1 MQGPVIAP
9 GDERYE
15 QARRPWNAAVDQ
27 RPDAVVVATD
37 VDDIVS
43 TVALAADRK
52 VSVAVQVTGHGA
64 ATSLAGTVLLSTGG
78 LRELSIDPVRR
89 TARVGP
95 GVLWQELQ
103 QACAPHGLS
112 GLAGTAPRV
121 GVIGYTIS
129 GGLGLMARR
138 HGLAAHRVLAAELV
152 TGDGQHLRVDHDHHP
167 DLWWALRG
175 GGTPPGVVTALEIGL
190 VPVPQLCAGQLT
202 WPADV
207 AQELVAAYRSWTTTV
222 PDELTSMLAIR
233 ELPPLPQVPEP
244 LRGQRVVTLTVAHL
258 GAEDEV
264 RRLARPLTDLAHPV
278 LDTVTARLPDD
289 LDVAGVPAEPVPT
302 RTRTE
307 LLTDLSEQVL
317 PDLFDLGPPGSPLM
331 MVELRHLGGALT
343 TPPQDPSAVGG
354 LDADFLVETLG
365 MVFGP
370 DSHAPMA
377 AEEARVRAAAG
388 SAATGRTLRSFLTAG
403 DTAPERFFDE
413 DTAARLAGIA
423 ESYDPAGVMHDP
435 TGNRSR
441 AAGAPQLR

>member
-1 MQGPVIAP
+1 VQGPVIAP

-307 LLTDLSEQVL
+307 LLTDLLRAGPAGPVRPGSVGL
-317 PDLFDLGPPGSPLM
+317 AADDGRTPPPG
-331 MVELRHLGGALT
+331 RGAD
-343 TPPQDPSAVGG
+343 DPAAGPVGRRESRRG
-354 LDADFLVETLG
+354 LPGRDARNG
-365 MVFGP
+365 
-370 DSHAPMA
+370 
-377 AEEARVRAAAG
+377 VRARFPRAH
-388 SAATGRTLRSFLTAG
+388 GRGGGPGPRGRRKRGHRT
-403 DTAPERFFDE
+403 
-413 DTAARLAGIA
+413 
-423 ESYDPAGVMHDP
+423 DPA
-435 TGNRSR
+435 
-441 AAGAPQLR
+441 QLPHRR